1 MYIEPMLQLA
11 FMALLTEADNINL
24 TTTWDKA
31 QAQIEEDPRF
41 LALHYRE
48 RQYLFNRFKR

>member
-1 MYIEPMLQLA
+1 MLQLA

-41 LALHYRE
+41 LALHYQE

>member
-1 MYIEPMLQLA
+1 MLQLA

-31 QAQIEEDPRF
+31 QAQIKEDPRF

-48 RQYLFNRFKR
+48 RQYLFNQFNR